1 MSLLLHGEHFVDR
14 AAMLAQR
21 IATASQPPLGFAPA
35 FRPAFD
41 ALLEQTPPAAGI
53 AFAPGAVGGVA
64 GWWCR
69 PASVRAR
76 TAILYLHGGAYSVG
90 SARAWRFLAS
100 HVAARALAP
109 VFVADYRLAP
119 EHPFPAAFDDAVA
132 AWGGLGR
139 AGFET
144 LALAG
149 DAAGGGLALAL
160 LELASAPG
168 HDGVRPRCAAVMSPW
183 TDLSV
188 SGESV
193 TTRAKADPVLK
204 AVELGAAAVRYLAGA
219 EPLDPRAS
227 PLWGE
232 PRGLPPR
239 LVLTGRDEILLDDS
253 LRYAE
258 RGGDVELHVWD
269 GMPHV
274 FPASVTKLRAADEAL
289 ALLGAFMTRHLPS
302 DIAAPVLDD
311 VVA

>member
-1 MSLLLHGEHFVDR
+1 MSLLLHGEHFVDH
-14 AAMLAQR
+14 AAMQTMR
-21 IATASQPPLGFAPA
+21 IAIAGEPALGFAPRY
-35 FRPAFD
+35 RPAFD
-41 ALLEQTPPAAGI
+41 ALLEQTPPAAGVT
-53 AFAPGAVGGVA
+53 FAPGAVGGVS

-69 PASVRAR
+69 PAPSHPR
-76 TAILYLHGGAYSVG
+76 TAVLYLHGGAYGVG
-90 SARAWRFLAS
+90 SAKAWRFLAS
-100 HVAARALAP
+100 HVAARALAL

-132 AWGGLGR
+132 AWAGLER
-139 AGFET
+139 DGFTT

-149 DAAGGGLALAL
+149 DSAGGGLALAL
-160 LELASAPG
+160 LELLGAPG
-168 HDGVRPRCAAVMSPW
+168 HTGVRPACAAVMSPW

-188 SGESV
+188 SGESI
-193 TTRAKADPVLK
+193 TTRAKADPMLK
-204 AVELGAAAVRYLAGA
+204 AAEVRAAAQRYLAGA

-232 PRGLPPR
+232 PQGLPPR
-239 LVLTGRDEILLDDS
+239 LILTGRDEILLDDS
-253 LRYAE
+253 LRYAK

-289 ALLGAFMTRHLPS
+289 ALLGAFMARHLPHG
-302 DIAAPVLDD
+302 IGAPLLDD